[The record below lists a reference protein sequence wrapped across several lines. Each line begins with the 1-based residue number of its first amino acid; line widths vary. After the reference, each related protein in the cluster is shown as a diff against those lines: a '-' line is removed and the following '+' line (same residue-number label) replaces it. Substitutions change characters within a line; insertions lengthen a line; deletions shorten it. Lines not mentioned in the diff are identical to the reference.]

1 MLATIVYLL
10 AVVLCSIRG
19 VLEYAIGKNAAYLVQ
34 VGGIVVLLMWYVSP
48 SALSSYFR
56 REGVGSFWLVV
67 GLIFSIVLSI
77 VITLAQTGEIGGS
90 YLFLFVFTIFIYFY
104 SISNYKKRFIR
115 PGVAYAGL
123 VLVGLMQGGVAF
135 LQQRSAF
142 PIELP
147 GWTYGFDNLRSP
159 SLTGSYLHYPLFVAL
174 IASLCGV
181 DYLVSKRKLSAIACL
196 VLSACIFSALSRSG
210 MLIILATFGFAF
222 IREPARFV
230 SKHAKLIIVAGLASA
245 AMVVLGGANGGDS
258 ILSTGTQRVTGATN
272 LESDGNDGRTEAWD
286 KAKSLASPIN
296 VIAGSYFG
304 LITNSA
310 SDSLKQQYGIVESS
324 LLQQLLNI
332 GLLGSIFYFG
342 MLISITKLVS
352 QESKLSVCIWA
363 ALFQTLFYQS
373 IEVIPF
379 VFILMTLPVFDFSGV
394 SRRAQ

>member
-10 AVVLCSIRG
+10 AVVLCSTRG
-19 VLEYAIGKNAAYLVQ
+19 LLEFAIGKNAAYLVQ

-56 REGVGSFWLVV
+56 REGMGAFWLVA
-67 GLIFSIVLSI
+67 GLIFSIILSI
-77 VITLAQTGEIGGS
+77 VITLAQTGEIGAS

-123 VLVGLMQGGVAF
+123 VLVAFIQGAVAF
-135 LQQRSAF
+135 AQQRSAF

-174 IASLCGV
+174 VASLCGV

-196 VLSACIFSALSRSG
+196 VLGACIFSALSRSG
-210 MLIILATFGFAF
+210 MLIILSTFGFAF
-222 IREPARFV
+222 IREPLRFL
-230 SKHAKLIIVAGLASA
+230 SKHAKLIIVALLASG
-245 AMVVLGGANGGDS
+245 AMVVLGGANGDGV
-258 ILSTGTQRVTGATN
+258 LTTGTQRVTGATN
-272 LESDGNDGRTEAWD
+272 LDSDGNDGRTEAWD
-286 KAKSLASPIN
+286 KARSLASPIN

-304 LITNSA
+304 LVTNAA
-310 SDSLKQQYGIVESS
+310 SDAVKQQYGIVESS
-324 LLQQLLNI
+324 LLQQILNI
-332 GLLGSIFYFG
+332 GVLGSIFYFG

-352 QESKLSVCIWA
+352 QQSKLSICVWA

-379 VFILMTLPVFDFSGV
+379 VFILMTLPVFDFTGV
-394 SRRAQ
+394 SRRTQ